1 MGGSPL
7 RRPWPR
13 AAPGAQSPRV
23 KTNTREAAL
32 WGADA
37 TDWGAIQPRAAAGH
51 PEGRGCPRP
60 PRRPCK
66 WAGRWPVPK
75 SSAGG
80 GGHRAPLQK
89 SSPVIQAVQ
98 GPHGNGGRPAR
109 TDERDHSPGVHPV
122 PHPAPGGGRQEGRGG
137 GWLYLG
143 GLGGQGQGSREAS
156 APRAGVETLREGAAG
171 TDQTGRRGAG
181 RLCLRPPAP
190 PRSRPARLAQGELG
204 RRARRSRTGGP
215 GRRAAPASS
224 AAGPGDGSHAAASR
238 PAPRPTCPCVCRPL
252 HLRRWSAPK
261 EPAVGEGGRTGLKP
275 GVTRG
280 TLDATSAWRLTAHSP
295 GRHSDKAPSP
305 RGPPSSP
312 CLRDVRG
319 PEERGPRD
327 DTGHQQPRLPADAAR
342 WWPVAPGSE
351 HSLRSGARNGPLGGA
366 VEPGKGSVSGRPG
379 QPRPGQCGAGW
390 GSGRQWP

>member
-1 MGGSPL
+1 MVVPGRARRARPGQQRGLRSPCWGRDAERGGSRNGP
-7 RRPWPR
+7 
-13 AAPGAQSPRV
+13 
-23 KTNTREAAL
+23 
-32 WGADA
+32 
-37 TDWGAIQPRAAAGH
+37 DWK
-51 PEGRGCPRP
+51 EGRGQ
-60 PRRPCK
+60 
-66 WAGRWPVPK
+66 AL
-75 SSAGG
+75 SA
-80 GGHRAPLQK
+80 AP
-89 SSPVIQAVQ
+89 STTPFQA
-98 GPHGNGGRPAR
+98 RPAR
-109 TDERDHSPGVHPV
+109 
-122 PHPAPGGGRQEGRGG
+122 PGG
-137 GWLYLG
+137 
-143 GLGGQGQGSREAS
+143 
-156 APRAGVETLREGAAG
+156 
-171 TDQTGRRGAG
+171 
-181 RLCLRPPAP
+181 
-190 PRSRPARLAQGELG
+190 AR

-215 GRRAAPASS
+215 GWRVAPASS

-238 PAPRPTCPCVCRPL
+238 PAPRPTCPCVRRPL

-327 DTGHQQPRLPADAAR
+327 DTGHQQPRLPADAVR

-390 GSGRQWP
+390 GSGRQWPRAGWGQMCHAEPRQHHHLGARGGGRPGAPGTSTRCRQGPSTARTRIARPCHQPSELHPATQAH